1 MRYTDKKPYVE
12 EMHLNGVN
20 RQKIYK
26 QSFVH
31 DPFFFDF
38 NTLRYD
44 RSADNVTPGKTPFS
58 MLLDIRLSKNRLKN
72 KQKQTKKTSK
82 QTINNNKQTKQDKK
96 KNKQRKN
103 KNNNNKKTKTKR
115 TPSQIIFLKYTL
127 PKSQQTY
134 NFNEIEIFV
143 HKL

>member
-103 KNNNNKKTKTKR
+103 KNNNNKKNKNKTN
-115 TPSQIIFLKYTL
+115 PL
-127 PKSQQTY
+127 PNYFFKIHPPQKPT
-134 NFNEIEIFV
+134 NI
-143 HKL
+143 